1 MRILLDTHSFLWF
14 STDNEKLSA
23 AAKNLI
29 EDPGNEIFL
38 SVVVGWEIAI
48 KASLGKLSLAQPV
61 DVILNRA
68 LQSSRW
74 KLLGIEVR
82 HLGVLSTL
90 PFHHRDPFDRL
101 LVAQSMVDDLPFVS
115 NDVKLDDYGVSR
127 QW

>member
-1 MRILLDTHSFLWF
+1 VRILLDTHSFLWF

-68 LQSSRW
+68 LQYSRW

-101 LVAQSMVDDLPFVS
+101 LVAQSMIDDLPFVS
-115 NDVKLDDYGVSR
+115 NDVKLDDYGVNR

>member
-14 STDNEKLSA
+14 STDNERLSA
-23 AAKNLI
+23 TVKNLI

-48 KASLGKLSLAQPV
+48 KASLDKLSLAQPV

-74 KLLGIEVR
+74 NLLGIEVR
-82 HLGVLSTL
+82 HLGILSTL

-101 LVAQSMVDDLPFVS
+101 LVAQSMVDDLPLVS
-115 NDVKLDDYGVSR
+115 NDVRLDDYGVGR

>member
-14 STDNEKLSA
+14 STDNERLSA
-23 AAKNLI
+23 TAKNLI

-48 KASLGKLSLAQPV
+48 KASLDKLSLAQPV

-74 KLLGIEVR
+74 NLLGIEVR
-82 HLGVLSTL
+82 HLGILSTL

-101 LVAQSMVDDLPFVS
+101 LVAQSMVDDLPLVS
-115 NDVKLDDYGVSR
+115 NDVRLDDYGVGR